1 MLSDAM
7 DGNHTS
13 FDLLYNPRLNK
24 GTAFSEEE
32 RKRLGLIGLI
42 PDGVEDSETQLQ
54 RQRIQLAQKPTALD
68 KYVYLSELQDRN
80 ERLYYQLLTSDPAEF
95 MPLVY
100 TPTVGE
106 ACQKFG
112 HIMRR
117 PKGLYVS
124 LKRKGHIKDVLRNW
138 PHESVGM
145 IVVTG
150 IANLIYI
157 LLRVRAERWLK

>member
-1 MLSDAM
+1 M
-7 DGNHTS
+7 DGKHTS

-124 LKRKGHIKDVLRNW
+124 LKRKGHIKDVLR
-138 PHESVGM
+138 
-145 IVVTG
+145 
-150 IANLIYI
+150 
-157 LLRVRAERWLK
+157 

>member
-1 MLSDAM
+1 M

-124 LKRKGHIKDVLRNW
+124 LKRKGHIKDVLRNL
-138 PHESVGM
+138 PV
-145 IVVTG
+145 
-150 IANLIYI
+150 
-157 LLRVRAERWLK
+157 

>member
-1 MLSDAM
+1 MARLY
-7 DGNHTS
+7 TS

-54 RQRIQLAQKPTALD
+54 RQRIQLEQKPTALD

-124 LKRKGHIKDVLRNW
+124 LKRKGHI
-138 PHESVGM
+138 
-145 IVVTG
+145 
-150 IANLIYI
+150 NL
-157 LLRVRAERWLK
+157 EQGF

>member
-1 MLSDAM
+1 M
-7 DGNHTS
+7 DGKHTS

-54 RQRIQLAQKPTALD
+54 RQRIQLEQKPTALD

-138 PHESVGM
+138 PVEDVRF
-145 IVVTG
+145 IVVTDG
-150 IANLIYI
+150 ERI
-157 LLRVRAERWLK
+157 LGLGDLGV